1 MTYPHDPPKNFTYIK
16 RDDWELIPI
25 KILNKISKEFFSY
38 KKVWNES
45 TREEW
50 WTLLKSYLG
59 TGSAKTG
66 IKYDK
71 MELNRINKTTKYM
84 TFCRPQNEFKWYE
97 VYFGKEFS

>member
-1 MTYPHDPPKNFTYIK
+1 MAYPPDPPKNFAYIK
-16 RDDWELIPI
+16 RDEWELIPI
-25 KILNKISKEFFSY
+25 KFLNKISKEFFSY
-38 KKVWNES
+38 KKVWNEL
-45 TREEW
+45 TREGW

-71 MELNRINKTTKYM
+71 MELSKINLTTKYV